1 MVTFDVD
8 FCRCRVCAIEVG
20 SKARVPPCVFLE
32 CLGNDQRVQLAV
44 VDDLNVRAVLQLLPL
59 TKPPGK
65 PENAY
70 APFSVIITLVTE
82 HNQSKII
89 EPFQL

>member
-8 FCRCRVCAIEVG
+8 FGRRRVCAVEVG
-20 SKARVPPCVFLE
+20 CKARVPPCVFLE

-65 PENAY
+65 PQNAY
-70 APFSVIITLVTE
+70 APFSVIITLGIEPIE
-82 HNQSKII
+82 HNQSKMM
-89 EPFQL
+89 